1 MTAMA
6 SDNKF
11 VSSWNEQLPKS
22 DYETFIYQIQQEL
35 KKMETCLPVKVL
47 AVSGG
52 GLAPV
57 GYVDVQPLVQQL
69 TVANQPVSQ
78 GTITNLPYFRL
89 QGGSNAVI
97 IDPEVGDIGLACFA
111 SRDVSGVKN
120 VKGESP
126 PSSRRQYSLNDGFYI
141 GGFLNKTPV
150 QYIQFGQDGIKIYSP
165 TKLTLEAP
173 QILIDS
179 PIIQVTGNFAQTGT
193 KGQHSTFSGN
203 IVTTGGDVVADDI
216 SLQNHV
222 HKGVTPGSGNT
233 GEPV

>member
-1 MTAMA
+1 MA
-6 SDNKF
+6 STDNKF

-22 DYETFIYQIQQEL
+22 DYEQFIYQLQQEM
-35 KKMETCLPVKVL
+35 KKIETCLPVKVL

-69 TVANQPVSQ
+69 TVAGQPVSQ
-78 GTITNLPYFRL
+78 GIITNLPYCRI
-89 QGGSNAVI
+89 QGGTNALI

-120 VKGESP
+120 AKQESP
-126 PSSRRQYSLNDGFYI
+126 PASRRTYSLNDGFYI
-141 GGFLNKTPV
+141 GGFLNATPV
-150 QYIQFGQDGIKIYSP
+150 QYIQFNSSGIKIYSP
-165 TKLTLEAP
+165 TKLTFEAP

-193 KGQHSTFSGN
+193 KGHHSTFSGN
-203 IVTTGGDVVADDI
+203 IVTTGGDVVADDV

-222 HKGVTPGSGNT
+222 HKGVTPGSGNS
-233 GEPV
+233 GKPDQ

>member
-1 MTAMA
+1 MA
-6 SDNKF
+6 SNNNKF
-11 VSSWNEQLPKS
+11 VSSWNENLPKS
-22 DYETFIYQIQQEL
+22 DYENFIYQVQQEM

-89 QGGSNAVI
+89 QGGSNAII
-97 IDPEVGDIGLACFA
+97 IDPVVGDIGLACFA

-141 GGFLNKTPV
+141 GGFLNRTPV

-165 TKLTLEAP
+165 TRITAEAP
-173 QILIDS
+173 EILLDTPLVKI
-179 PIIQVTGNFAQTGT
+179 TGQMVQTGD
-193 KGQHSTFSGN
+193 KGSGATTHGGITN
-203 IVTTGGDVVADDI
+203 TGGTISSNGVV
-216 SLQNHV
+216 LETHV
-222 HKGVTPGSGNT
+222 HDSVASGSSNT
-233 GEPV
+233 GRPVK

>member
-1 MTAMA
+1 MA
-6 SDNKF
+6 SDNKKF

-22 DYETFIYQIQQEL
+22 DYNSFIYQIQQEL

-69 TVANQPVSQ
+69 TVAGQPVSQ

-89 QGGSNAVI
+89 QGGTNAII
-97 IDPEVGDIGLACFA
+97 IDPKVGDIGLACFA

-120 VKGESP
+120 VKKESP
-126 PSSRRQYSLNDGFYI
+126 PGSRRQYSLNDGFYI
-141 GGFLNKTPV
+141 GGFLNATPV
-150 QYIQFGQDGIKIYSP
+150 QYIQFDTSGIKVYSP
-165 TKLTLEAP
+165 TKLTFEAP
-173 QILIDS
+173 EILIDS
-179 PIIQVTGNFAQTGT
+179 PVIKVTGNFEQTGT

-203 IVTTGGDVVADDI
+203 IATVGGDISADTV
-216 SLQNHV
+216 SLKEHV
-222 HKGVTPGSGNT
+222 HSDVSTGSSNT
-233 GEPV
+233 GKPVP

>member
-1 MTAMA
+1 MA

-11 VSSWNEQLPKS
+11 VSSWNENLPKS
-22 DYETFIYQIQQEL
+22 DYETFIYQIQQEM

-52 GLAPV
+52 GVAPV

-78 GTITNLPYFRL
+78 GTITNLPYCRI
-89 QGGSNAVI
+89 QGGKNAFIV
-97 IDPEVGDIGLACFA
+97 DPQVGDIGLACFA

-141 GGFLNKTPV
+141 GGFLNGTPV
-150 QYIQFGQDGIKIYSP
+150 QYVYIDDAGVITVKATQKIV
-165 TKLTLEAP
+165 LDAP
-173 QILIDS
+173 LIE
-179 PIIQVTGNFAQTGT
+179 IHGNITQTG
-193 KGQHSTFSGN
+193 KSGQTATFVGGITN
-203 IVTTGGDVVADDI
+203 TGGQI
-216 SLQNHV
+216 SSNGIVLETHV
-222 HKGVTPGSGNT
+222 HKGVTTGSSNT

>member
-1 MTAMA
+1 MA
-6 SDNKF
+6 SNNNKF
-11 VSSWNEQLPKS
+11 VSSWNENLPKS
-22 DYETFIYQIQQEL
+22 DYENFIYQVQQEM

-57 GYVDVQPLVQQL
+57 GFVDVQPLVQQL

-89 QGGSNAVI
+89 QGGSNAII
-97 IDPEVGDIGLACFA
+97 IDPQVGDIGLACFA

-141 GGFLNKTPV
+141 GGFLNQAPV

-165 TKLTLEAP
+165 TKLTFEAP
-173 QILIDS
+173 EILIDS
-179 PIIQVTGNFAQTGT
+179 PTIKVTGNFEQTGT

-203 IVTTGGDVVADDI
+203 IFTTGGDIKADTVSLKDHIHTGVV
-216 SLQNHV
+216 
-222 HKGVTPGSGNT
+222 SGGDT
-233 GEPV
+233 SGKPVQ